1 MYGISSLAHTSVVS
15 TLHLLRTYYPPP
27 SRVHAHLQNL
37 LRLMDTQISL
47 EPAPKP
53 RNIHHPDTRVGEDG
67 IFTLEQVFG
76 DGELFNAFRRY
87 LNQPVVSRYSDL
99 AALLEVRHFRDQYAE
114 R

>member
-1 MYGISSLAHTSVVS
+1 
-15 TLHLLRTYYPPP
+15 
-27 SRVHAHLQNL
+27 
-37 LRLMDTQISL
+37 MDTQISL

-53 RNIHHPDTRVGEDG
+53 QNTHHPDMRAGEDG

-76 DGELFNAFRRY
+76 DRELFNAFRRY
-87 LNQPVVSRYSDL
+87 LKQPIVSRYSDL

>member
-1 MYGISSLAHTSVVS
+1 
-15 TLHLLRTYYPPP
+15 
-27 SRVHAHLQNL
+27 
-37 LRLMDTQISL
+37 MDTQISL

-53 RNIHHPDTRVGEDG
+53 QNTHHPDMRAGEDD

-76 DGELFNAFRRY
+76 DRELFNAFRRY
-87 LNQPVVSRYSDL
+87 LKQPIVSRYSDL